1 MNLKIFNPKMARK
14 RGRVATKAQQQK
26 PTTTSTPGAWT
37 YRAERSVTVVAAD
50 RVDRAPTYP
59 LTRPVLLSPPSRLL
73 TQRLVALHG
82 KPERTADPLNEY
94 NITQGHHQSSVLD
107 SLVRTILSQNTTDK
121 TSIRAFASL
130 KETFPDW
137 EAVRTADV
145 GDVAESIRVGGLA
158 DAKAGWLVVDLVDR
172 RALAHRTP
180 TDSIL
185 TRAARSVVRQDPDD
199 PSDAARRAR
208 RVHVGVAA

>member
-1 MNLKIFNPKMARK
+1 VGPLLLTHVL
-14 RGRVATKAQQQK
+14 RGYGTHSLV
-26 PTTTSTPGAWT
+26 P
-37 YRAERSVTVVAAD
+37 
-50 RVDRAPTYP
+50 
-59 LTRPVLLSPPSRLL
+59 PVLSLSLSLSLSLPPASRLL

-158 DAKAGWLVVDLVDR
+158 DAKAGWLVV
-172 RALAHRTP
+172 AP
-180 TDSIL
+180 C
-185 TRAARSVVRQDPDD
+185 ARSSHAPTH
-199 PSDAARRAR
+199 SLALRAR
-208 RVHVGVAA
+208 SFART

>member
-1 MNLKIFNPKMARK
+1 MVR
-14 RGRVATKAQQQK
+14 
-26 PTTTSTPGAWT
+26 
-37 YRAERSVTVVAAD
+37 
-50 RVDRAPTYP
+50 YP
-59 LTRPVLLSPPSRLL
+59 LTRTHSLVPPVLSLSLSLSLTLTLSLSLPPASRLL

-158 DAKAGWLVVDLVDR
+158 DAKAGWLVVAPCARSSLIAR
-172 RALAHRTP
+172 P
-180 TDSIL
+180 DSL
-185 TRAARSVVRQDPDD
+185 TRAARSFVRQDPDD